1 MLARW
6 LGDVFADRVA
16 RGTWIL
22 LFLLV
27 GLVGTLFMHR
37 AQVFTGFDLVPGR
50 MGDTRLLIF
59 FSTTGPKCS
68 PGGAVDLANHDVSD
82 GRHLGL
88 FRYGVWPGVAC
99 RPARGWAG
107 SV

>member
-37 AQVFTGFDLVPGR
+37 AQVLAGFDLVPFGPSWFI
-50 MGDTRLLIF
+50 MCAVGLSVFLCFTWLGPF
-59 FSTTGPKCS
+59 FP
-68 PGGAVDLANHDVSD
+68 
-82 GRHLGL
+82 
-88 FRYGVWPGVAC
+88 
-99 RPARGWAG
+99 
-107 SV
+107 